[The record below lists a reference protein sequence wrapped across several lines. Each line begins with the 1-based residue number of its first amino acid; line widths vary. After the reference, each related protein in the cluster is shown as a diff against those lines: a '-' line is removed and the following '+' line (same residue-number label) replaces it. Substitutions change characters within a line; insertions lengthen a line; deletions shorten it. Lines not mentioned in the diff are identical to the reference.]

1 MKTGRTD
8 RIRSFMQPG
17 RDYSL
22 TELRDAIDRRCT
34 IARFNTTIQAL
45 CRRGEIARNGSGRGN
60 VRYRLPATSAQ
71 PVPVVR
77 TPRTPAP
84 RPPSQSLRDAMTG
97 IARAPRRRASAAA
110 SGDANFTA
118 APGSVSTTHC
128 PRRRA
133 SQQIAADIAAFERG
147 GGRIEKLGITRV
159 FHHPADLADN
169 D

>member
-8 RIRSFMQPG
+8 RVRGYMQPG
-17 RDYSL
+17 RDYTL

-60 VRYRLPATSAQ
+60 VRYRLPATAAQ
-71 PVPVVR
+71 PVPAGSTTR
-77 TPRTPAP
+77 PAAP
-84 RPPSQSLRDAMTG
+84 PPPSKALREAMTG
-97 IARAPRRRASAAA
+97 IARSPHRRASAAIA
-110 SGDANFTA
+110 ANFTA

-133 SQQIAADIAAFERG
+133 SEQIAADIAAFERR